1 MRTEIDLEREFHAA
15 NGRVEICGLEYK
27 AAEVLHSYD
36 LDAYEMQIEQFGI
49 SKGYWK
55 CPDTDVWYEGT
66 DEELDF
72 TGVGDA
78 DR

>member
-36 LDAYEMQIEQFGI
+36 LDAYEMQI
-49 SKGYWK
+49 
-55 CPDTDVWYEGT
+55 
-66 DEELDF
+66 
-72 TGVGDA
+72 
-78 DR
+78 